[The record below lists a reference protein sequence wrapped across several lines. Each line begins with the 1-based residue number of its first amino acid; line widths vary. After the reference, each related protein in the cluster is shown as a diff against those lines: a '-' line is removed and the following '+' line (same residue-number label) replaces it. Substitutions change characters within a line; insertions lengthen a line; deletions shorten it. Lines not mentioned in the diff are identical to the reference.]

1 MQDARKP
8 SMKDGGPDGCWGGQN
23 KSLRGHPMHRKKTEE
38 VRKKL
43 MDQKDK
49 EETKGEKFKEEHE
62 KEDRKMQEDQKK
74 MSKSTTSSW
83 RGVKEDEKIREKEE
97 KEEVKKWRREK

>member
-1 MQDARKP
+1 MD
-8 SMKDGGPDGCWGGQN
+8 
-23 KSLRGHPMHRKKTEE
+23 RKKTEE

-49 EETKGEKFKEEHE
+49 EETMGEKFKEEHE
-62 KEDRKMQEDQKK
+62 KEDRKVQEDQEE

-83 RGVKEDEKIREKEE
+83 RGVGEDEKMLTDGG
-97 KEEVKKWRREK
+97 